1 MNYKERVIQGVKCCI
16 QQKKKCNEC
25 PFYNQ
30 CDKLREEV
38 LHALSLSLISMR
50 TGQGFKKG
58 FKNEEV

>member
-25 PFYNQ
+25 PFYNN

-38 LHALSLSLISMR
+38 LHTFIVESYQYEDWS
-50 TGQGFKKG
+50 GFQEG
-58 FKNEEV
+58 F